1 VSLPYVRR
9 ETKMRRNFTF
19 LLMIIFEVL
28 LISCSSKTG
37 ESPLATPGGSPL
49 EGQSP
54 VSTPLPAIV
63 FNEPIRAG
71 DTQVSG
77 SGPPSLP
84 IRLYD
89 VGLTGDELGS
99 GVIGKDGT
107 FKVKLASPLRA
118 GQRVGLALGD
128 MTGTDFSYDALKEQ
142 AIINLPVIGL
152 LFADVE
158 VQP

>member
-1 VSLPYVRR
+1 
-9 ETKMRRNFTF
+9 MRRCFAF
-19 LLMIIFEVL
+19 LFMMIIGVL
-28 LISCSSKTG
+28 LVSCGSRAG
-37 ESPLATPGGSPL
+37 ESPLPTPGFASPL
-49 EGQSP
+49 GGQGSSP
-54 VSTPLPAIV
+54 VPTPLPAITLD
-63 FNEPIRAG
+63 EPIHAR

-77 SGPPSLP
+77 SGPPGLP

-99 GVIGKDGT
+99 GVVGNDGT
-107 FKVKLASPLRA
+107 FAVRLTNPLHA

-128 MTGTDFSYDALKEQ
+128 MEGASFSYDALRKQ